1 MEELAEEFG
10 AGMILLL
17 MGAGMIRIFAEVL
30 MWVSAY

>member
-10 AGMILLL
+10 TAVILML
-17 MGAGMIRIFAEVL
+17 MGAGLIRIFAEVL